1 VQWTRD
7 GQPIDGATSSAYRV
21 GPEDVG
27 RDLGVRLSPPQHPL
41 ALARALSADRPPDQF
56 VEFEGQRV
64 PVHVLTEEERAAV
77 EAQQARY
84 DAERTGERVY
94 GRSAVL
100 LLMARA
106 VTTVYRAA
114 REAGD
119 DGSRFDAHAAEKV
132 VSGVLEEFDRSGA

>member
-64 PVHVLTEEERAAV
+64 PVRVLTEEECAAV
-77 EAQQARY
+77 EAQQVRY
-84 DAERTGERVY
+84 DASLDPARMYDR
-94 GRSAVL
+94 AQVL
-100 LLMARA
+100 VLMARA
-106 VTTVYRAA
+106 VATVQRAA
-114 REAGD
+114 KDAVD
-119 DGSRFDAHAAEKV
+119 DLQRFDARAAERV
-132 VSGVLEEFDRSGA
+132 VREVLDEFDRTGA